1 MTSSKSK
8 TARAKFGV
16 GDLIQHRLFDYRGV
30 IVDVDPVFML
40 SDEWYEQVARSRPP
54 KDRPWYRVLVH
65 NSSDETYV
73 AERNL
78 THDPGLEPIVHPL
91 LNEFFSAFDGGR
103 YVSGQ
108 RVN

>member
-1 MTSSKSK
+1 MTSTETK
-8 TARAKFGV
+8 TAQARFSV

-40 SDEWYEQVARSRPP
+40 SDEWYDQVARSRPP
-54 KDRPWYRVLVH
+54 KDQPWYRVLVH
-65 NSSDETYV
+65 NSNDETYV

-78 THDPGLEPIVHPL
+78 THDPSIEPIVHPL
-91 LNEFFSAFDGGR
+91 LNAFFTAFDDGR
-103 YVSGQ
+103 YRTGQ